1 MCEDS
6 NCLDCHPDCSRR
18 CPAERAR
25 LRQIPRSLRH
35 ENASQIIV
43 LAEVEISSILF
54 IIAFVTGAIWMIGEH
69 ALFWL
74 GMETNVLTD
83 HRDKLGVVYLLS
95 VTALLIV
102 TFERDEP
109 DSHRLLKKRRRRAS
123 DVFSGR
129 HHMNRN
135 AGGRHGRSKGR
146 RGRMELGDHP
156 VERPRTCTPPLDSH
170 SRLKAAR
177 VIAFS
182 KLLAKP

>member
-1 MCEDS
+1 
-6 NCLDCHPDCSRR
+6 
-18 CPAERAR
+18 
-25 LRQIPRSLRH
+25 
-35 ENASQIIV
+35 
-43 LAEVEISSILF
+43 
-54 IIAFVTGAIWMIGEH
+54 MIGEH

-74 GMETNVLTD
+74 GMDTNVLTD

-146 RGRMELGDHP
+146 RGRMELDDPPGERLGRGLNARDVGDAVTILGYAP
-156 VERPRTCTPPLDSH
+156 VYKVIRVASPTPPGL
-170 SRLKAAR
+170 AAGGFF
-177 VIAFS
+177 A
-182 KLLAKP
+182 